1 MGQAI
6 SIDQVFV
13 LDFANDTQ
21 EIQSAFQP
29 YYQAAI
35 LSEATNPNKLYD
47 LKRLL
52 EEFHL
57 FTSSDVETF
66 ARAYFT
72 TQKNPKPNRC
82 TRFSTLLLRAIK
94 YLLQKKKLTFAPV

>member
-13 LDFANDTQ
+13 LDFVNETQ

-29 YYQAAI
+29 YYQATI
-35 LSEATNPNKLYD
+35 LSEATDPNKLYD

-57 FTSSDVETF
+57 FTSSIDTNF
-66 ARAYFT
+66 DIY
-72 TQKNPKPNRC
+72 QKISDDIELGNMFRQAMFNN
-82 TRFSTLLLRAIK
+82 FQK
-94 YLLQKKKLTFAPV
+94 YLSDRRDQNLG